1 MHQIQ
6 YQIGNVSLFS
16 KNTIQEYFLL
26 YPLTNEETHFES
38 IVNDNSSIQE
48 IQGNTTVD
56 ETIIKSQLYIT
67 GNLVCNGPIEKSTIV
82 CLGDVTINGT
92 VNECTLFVRGIINCI
107 SISNSIIVNEHDIV
121 IKNEII
127 KSEITSG
134 GNFDGLRAVILG
146 SKVVVC
152 ENIIVEK
159 VTKPTEF
166 TQTSLI
172 AGDKRLL
179 REKIVQ
185 QKTKLTDFEQKL
197 ASTKQAIE
205 HIVKRMIQLNKLTMK
220 FPLLDELKMTL
231 RQLEEKVDKQK
242 TLVASLIELNNL
254 PRMENFIQ
262 INSSFSDGIF
272 IEISGTK
279 FISIA
284 SEFGVRFKTDGE
296 TVYSLPIKQLL

>member
-1 MHQIQ
+1 MYQVQ
-6 YQIGNVSLFS
+6 QQIGNTSLFS
-16 KNTIQEYFLL
+16 KNQIQEYFLL
-26 YPLTNEETHFES
+26 YPLTNEDTHFEK

-48 IQGNTTVD
+48 IQGNTTVE
-56 ETIIKSQLYIT
+56 ETIKKSQLFVT
-67 GNLVCNGPIEKSTIV
+67 GNLVCNGSIENSTIL

-92 VNECTLFVRGIINCI
+92 VNECTLFVRGKIYCV
-107 SISNSIIVNEHDIV
+107 SISNSVIVNELDIIV
-121 IKNEII
+121 KNEVRT
-127 KSEITSG
+127 SEITSG
-134 GNFDGLRAVILG
+134 GNFDGIRAVIRG

-159 VTKPTEF
+159 VSKPTEF

-172 AGDKRLL
+172 AGDKRLF

-185 QKTKLTDFEQKL
+185 QKTKLTDFEQKIV
-197 ASTKQAIE
+197 STKQAIE

-231 RQLEEKVDKQK
+231 RQLEEKVEKQK
-242 TLVASLIELNNL
+242 VLVASLIEQNNL
-254 PRMENFIQ
+254 PRRENFIQ

-284 SEFGVRFKTDGE
+284 SENGVRFKTDGE

>member
-1 MHQIQ
+1 MYQVQ
-6 YQIGNVSLFS
+6 QQIGNISLFS
-16 KNTIQEYFLL
+16 KNAIQEYFLL
-26 YPLTNEETHFES
+26 YPLTNEESHFEK
-38 IVNDNSSIQE
+38 IVNDNNVIQE

-56 ETIIKSQLYIT
+56 ETIKKSQLFVT
-67 GNLVCNGPIEKSTIV
+67 GNLVCNGSIEKTTIL

-92 VNECTLFVRGIINCI
+92 VNECTLFVRGNVQCI
-107 SISNSIIVNEHDIV
+107 SLSNSVVVNEQDVI
-121 IKNEII
+121 IKNEVRT
-127 KSEITSG
+127 SEITSG
-134 GNFDGLRAVILG
+134 GNFDGLRAVIQG

-159 VTKPTEF
+159 VSKPTEF

-185 QKTKLTDFEQKL
+185 QKTKLTDFEQKI

-220 FPLLDELKMTL
+220 FPLLDELKLTL
-231 RQLEEKVDKQK
+231 RQLEEKVEKQK
-242 TLVASLIELNNL
+242 ELVASLIELNNL

-279 FISIA
+279 FISKA
-284 SEFGVRFKTDGE
+284 SENGVRFKTDGE

>member
-1 MHQIQ
+1 MYQIQ
-6 YQIGNVSLFS
+6 QQIGNVSLFS
-16 KNTIQEYFLL
+16 KHTIQEYFLL

-38 IVNDNSSIQE
+38 IVNDNSTIQE

-56 ETIIKSQLYIT
+56 ETIEKSQLFID

-92 VNECTLFVRGIINCI
+92 VNECSLFVRGTINCN
-107 SISNSIIVNEHDIV
+107 SISNSIVINEHDV
-121 IKNEII
+121 FVKNEVR

-134 GNFDGLRAVILG
+134 GNFDGIRAVIQG

-159 VTKPTEF
+159 VSKPTEF

-172 AGDKRLL
+172 AGDKRLF

-185 QKTKLTDFEQKL
+185 QKTKLTDFEQKIV
-197 ASTKQAIE
+197 STKQAIE

-220 FPLLDELKMTL
+220 FPLLDDLKLTL
-231 RQLEEKVDKQK
+231 RQLEEKVANQK
-242 TLVASLIELNNL
+242 ELVALLLEQNNF
-254 PRMENFIQ
+254 PRKENFIQ

-284 SEFGVRFKTDGE
+284 SESGVRFKTDGE
-296 TVYSLPIKQLL
+296 NVYSLPIKQLL

>member
-1 MHQIQ
+1 MYQVQ
-6 YQIGNVSLFS
+6 QQIGNVSLFS
-16 KNTIQEYFLL
+16 KNAIQEYFLL
-26 YPLTNEETHFES
+26 YPLSNEDTHFES
-38 IVNDNSSIQE
+38 IVGENSSIQE
-48 IQGNTTVD
+48 IQGNATVD
-56 ETIIKSQLYIT
+56 ETITKSQLFVT

-82 CLGDVTINGT
+82 CLGDVIINGT
-92 VNECTLFVRGIINCI
+92 VNECSLFVRGEINCV
-107 SISNSIIVNEHDIV
+107 SIANSIVVNEHDVI
-121 IKNEII
+121 IKNEIR

-134 GNFDGLRAVILG
+134 GNFDGIRAVIQG

-159 VTKPTEF
+159 VSKPTEF

-185 QKTKLTDFEQKL
+185 QKTKLTDFEQKIV
-197 ASTKQAIE
+197 STKQAIE

-220 FPLLDELKMTL
+220 FPLLDELKSTL
-231 RQLEEKVDKQK
+231 RQLEETVEKQK
-242 TLVASLIELNNL
+242 KLVASLLEQNSL
-254 PRMENFIQ
+254 PRRENYIQ

-279 FISIA
+279 FISLS
-284 SEFGVRFKTDGE
+284 SEEGVRYKTDGE
-296 TVYSLPIKQLL
+296 AVYSLPIKQLL